1 MLKDIMCLIKITIP
15 KANKNHICEGRNQLI
30 YFVAD
35 VDHDFE
41 KQEINRQ
48 IDFCEGIKK
57 GENYINQ
64 TFASQRKIENWKSCK
79 NCEKIINKFKL
90 YPKD

>member
-1 MLKDIMCLIKITIP
+1 MLELIKQTNP
-15 KANKNHICEGRNQLI
+15 KANKNHICQGRNQLI

-48 IDFCEGIKK
+48 IDFCQGVKK

-64 TFASQRKIENWKSCK
+64 TYASASQRKIENWKSCK
-79 NCEKIINKFKL
+79 NCAKTIKKFKL
-90 YPKD
+90 YPTN